1 MISVLAELA
10 PVSANAS
17 QQREENRM
25 TYCREAEDKL
35 VQDFIWHAEERLAR
49 QRQLVASLPAE
60 NELAEVAQQVLAVL
74 EESLERHRQHLAW
87 VRLN

>member
-1 MISVLAELA
+1 
-10 PVSANAS
+10 
-17 QQREENRM
+17 M
-25 TYCREAEDKL
+25 TCCREAEDKL